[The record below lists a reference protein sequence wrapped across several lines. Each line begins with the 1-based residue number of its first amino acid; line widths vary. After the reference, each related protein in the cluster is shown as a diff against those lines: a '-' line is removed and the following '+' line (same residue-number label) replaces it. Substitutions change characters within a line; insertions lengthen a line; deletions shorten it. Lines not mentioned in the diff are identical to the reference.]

1 MGAGIALPGT
11 ASDQTLL
18 VDPVYTASAT
28 LDTIPPENAVMQ
40 RSRFDLLL
48 GGTRVAEMLIERPA
62 PVPAAG
68 CSGWPV
74 MQYQTI
80 GAAGGVPVRWN
91 LGLPAG
97 QVDAISFDSLTDLSS
112 PDSLNLTI
120 AIARAA
126 SSLDDDTASA
136 FQGRPFIVR
145 QAVRFPL
152 APGHDGVLAEVV
164 RTVNQEAN
172 PLQEQLVLMVDGSWR
187 SPDSTM
193 RVTYR
198 VRTAGLE
205 ETIPSVEF
213 LAVVR
218 SRRRQVLAI
227 FLRREDANG
236 WVLEMLER
244 IASGHWVLRWRS
256 APSDC

>member
-1 MGAGIALPGT
+1 VTAG
-11 ASDQTLL
+11 
-18 VDPVYTASAT
+18 
-28 LDTIPPENAVMQ
+28 
-40 RSRFDLLL
+40 
-48 GGTRVAEMLIERPA
+48 
-62 PVPAAG
+62 G

-74 MQYQTI
+74 MEYQAI
-80 GAAGGVPVRWN
+80 GAAGGVPVRWS
-91 LGLPAG
+91 LGLTAG
-97 QVDAISFDSLTDLSS
+97 QVDAVSFDSLTDLSS
-112 PDSLNLTI
+112 QDSLNLTI

-126 SSLDDDTASA
+126 SGLDDDTASA

-152 APGHDGVLAEVV
+152 APGQDGVLAEVV

-172 PLQEQLVLMVDGSWR
+172 PLQEQLLLMLDGSWR
-187 SPDSTM
+187 SPDSSM
-193 RVTYR
+193 RVTYH

-218 SRRRQVLAI
+218 SRRRQVLAV

-236 WVLEMLER
+236 WALELLEQ
-244 IASGHWVLRWRS
+244 IASGRWVLRWRS
-256 APSDC
+256 AQSDC